1 MPRRNTEI
9 EMPATM
15 TSTRRPGGPGRPRHT
30 GQTATGSARED
41 ILDHAARLFTSCGY
55 AGTSTRDIAEAVGIR
70 QSSLYYHFAD
80 KGEILSE
87 LLEQTIRPTIDKV
100 EEIEKLASEHDWAT
114 VLYVLVLLDVHTLAV
129 APHNAGMLPR
139 LPDVTSQPLFAR
151 SKAVRREL
159 IDAYDRIASR
169 LTDDRRQHDLRLGN
183 VLLQLVEVVIS
194 IRRVGDTLTDTK
206 RHAIAASALRL
217 CDVSE
222 EQIWPSALTAER
234 LVGQFI

>member
-1 MPRRNTEI
+1 
-9 EMPATM
+9 MPATM
-15 TSTRRPGGPGRPRHT
+15 TSTGGPGGPGRPRHT
-30 GQTATGSARED
+30 GQIATGSARDE
-41 ILDHAARLFTSCGY
+41 ILDHAARLFTSRGY

-87 LLEQTIRPTIDKV
+87 LLDQTIRPTIDKV
-100 EEIEKLASEHDWAT
+100 EEIEGLAAEHGWAT

-139 LPDVTSQPLFAR
+139 LPDVTMQPLFER

-159 IDAYDRIASR
+159 IDAYDRIASH
-169 LTDDRRQHDLRLGN
+169 LIHHRRRHDLRLGN

-194 IRRVGDTLTDTK
+194 IRRTGDTLTDAK
-206 RHAIAASALRL
+206 RHAIAASALRI
-217 CDVSE
+217 CETPE
-222 EQIWPSALTAER
+222 EHIWAAAPTAER
-234 LVGQFI
+234 LVGRFI

>member
-1 MPRRNTEI
+1 M
-9 EMPATM
+9 
-15 TSTRRPGGPGRPRHT
+15 
-30 GQTATGSARED
+30 D
-41 ILDHAARLFTSCGY
+41 ILDHAARLFTSRGY

-100 EEIEKLASEHDWAT
+100 EEIEQLAAEHDWAT
-114 VLYVLVLLDVHTLAV
+114 VLYILVLVDVHTLAI

-139 LPDVTSQPLFAR
+139 LPDVTSQPLFER
-151 SKAVRREL
+151 SKAVRCEL

-169 LTDDRRQHDLRLGN
+169 LTNNRHHRDLRLGN

-194 IRRVGDTLTDTK
+194 IRRAGDTFTDTK
-206 RHAIAASALRL
+206 RHAIAASALRI
-217 CDVSE
+217 CDVPE
-222 EQIWPSALTAER
+222 EQVWAAALTAAR
-234 LVGQFI
+234 LVGQFAGLSDGH